1 MRVTIKDLEDWVRP
15 RTVTTLT
22 LILLAALWSVV
33 IASAVSGRQ
42 ASIASTGELLQR
54 TGRAVEEQTL
64 QQLRLTDVLLATAAH
79 WLQANPGRDPPQRSR
94 LPEIAGGLS
103 RQNRRLDRHPAADR
117 GWQCLRRSGQEPA
130 TPGECRRQR
139 VLQGCTGQQGAVHWP
154 PREYPAQ
161 WRLRLADRPCVAQP
175 DTWHPGDRR
184 DRRPADTDR
193 EIRRPASASRE
204 ARSPCSETTGWCSPG
219 RRRMHHCPASPSPKG
234 GFSASA

>member
-79 WLQANPGRDPPQRSR
+79 WLQANPGRDPRSDPAFR
-94 LPEIAGGLS
+94 KLLEGFRARTGGS
-103 RQNRRLDRHPAADR
+103 I
-117 GWQCLRRSGQEPA
+117 
-130 TPGECRRQR
+130 
-139 VLQGCTGQQGAVHWP
+139 
-154 PREYPAQ
+154 
-161 WRLRLADRPCVAQP
+161 
-175 DTWHPGDRR
+175 DTEFP
-184 DRRPADTDR
+184 
-193 EIRRPASASRE
+193 
-204 ARSPCSETTGWCSPG
+204 
-219 RRRMHHCPASPSPKG
+219 
-234 GFSASA
+234 